1 MKKTFSLAMILVFI
15 LCLIPIS
22 SFADTEHHGFTLP
35 DYYTNECPAKGN
47 IYTLYLNPE
56 REVRVWTPFDYNPDK
71 QYELIVLLHGD
82 GNNIEAW
89 LTVSHY
95 YFGASITGENLFNW
109 VAYENKCNP
118 FIVATIDNDA
128 NKYRLTL
135 MEDIRDTIKL
145 CADNFSTY
153 ARSASD
159 SDIVEARNHI
169 TVGGLSRG
177 SILSFQYMTTYPET
191 CGNYICMSGNV
202 ARRNLAD
209 YFDNKGNVIEKLF
222 VASGLGDDRFYD
234 GCYTCYK
241 YLENHSKQH
250 KFVSYNGGHIW
261 PVWITGIY
269 DALTYLIPKDA
280 PQVSDC
286 GINNRVKSAVKNIC
300 INHQQR

>member
-1 MKKTFSLAMILVFI
+1 MKKTFSFAMILVFI

-89 LTVSHY
+89 LTVNHY
-95 YFGASITGENLFNW
+95 YLGASITGENLFNW
-109 VAYENKCNP
+109 IAYENKCNP

-128 NKYRLTL
+128 KKYRLTL

-159 SDIVEARNHI
+159 SDIVEARN
-169 TVGGLSRG
+169 
-177 SILSFQYMTTYPET
+177 
-191 CGNYICMSGNV
+191 MSGNV

-286 GINNRVKSAVKNIC
+286 GINNRFKSAVKNIC